1 MFAFLQSER
10 EHLKCYNP
18 PPRNPP
24 YDKPT
29 QYAPSLLMHDANQE
43 EEEQMSFVMTDP
55 SVSLPIGALMLNSM
69 PSFPN
74 LLCLIHVWS
83 DGVLLKDRRCLEA
96 STSSSHHV
104 SVVVSH
110 ALNLWGQES
119 LIGKSPGL
127 QLWASW
133 LYR

>member
-1 MFAFLQSER
+1 
-10 EHLKCYNP
+10 
-18 PPRNPP
+18 
-24 YDKPT
+24 
-29 QYAPSLLMHDANQE
+29 MHDAHQE

-55 SVSLPIGALMLNSM
+55 SVSLPIGALILNSM
-69 PSFPN
+69 CTFPN

-83 DGVLLKDRRCLEA
+83 NGVLLKDRGSLEA
-96 STSSSHHV
+96 STSSSYHV

-127 QLWASW
+127 QLW
-133 LYR
+133 